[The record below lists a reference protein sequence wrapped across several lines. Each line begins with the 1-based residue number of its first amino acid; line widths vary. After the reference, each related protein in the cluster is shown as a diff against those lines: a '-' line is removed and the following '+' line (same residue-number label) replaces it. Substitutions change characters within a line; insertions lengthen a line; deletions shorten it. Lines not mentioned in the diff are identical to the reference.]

1 MKLNLPPVVTQAL
14 LLGAAAIIQ
23 YLLDNFGLLN
33 ISPQYAPFVTLGGAA
48 ILKMIQELLSNKPE
62 PVAQARAMGAPE
74 KPAGYWQR
82 VLLG

>member
-1 MKLNLPPVVTQAL
+1 MKLPPVITQAI
-14 LLGAAAIIQ
+14 LLGIAAIIQ

-33 ISPQYAPFVTLGGAA
+33 IPPLYAPFVTLGGAA
-48 ILKMIQELLSNKPE
+48 ILKMIQELLPKKPE

>member
-48 ILKMIQELLSNKPE
+48 ILKMIQELLSKKPE
-62 PVAQARAMGAPE
+62 AVAQARAMGAPE